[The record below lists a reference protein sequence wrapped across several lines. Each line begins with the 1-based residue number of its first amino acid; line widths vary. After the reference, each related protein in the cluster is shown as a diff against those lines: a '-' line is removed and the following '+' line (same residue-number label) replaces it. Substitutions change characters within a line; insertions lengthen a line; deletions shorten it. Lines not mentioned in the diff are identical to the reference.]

1 MHLLITTGQP
11 SPPTTKI
18 MMKLHTVVPSLLVVG
33 QTGIN
38 TVTTHS
44 YLLHHHPIQQTLG
57 VSKISFLF
65 SPLHPDNL
73 LYCMF
78 MPGQTNPAA
87 QKFIVTHFLSVSI
100 NQ

>member
-1 MHLLITTGQP
+1 MHLFITTGQP

-18 MMKLHTVVPSLLVVG
+18 MMNLQVAVPFLLVD

-38 TVTTHS
+38 TVRPHS
-44 YLLHHHPIQQTLG
+44 FLLQLQPIQQTLG

>member
-1 MHLLITTGQP
+1 MDLLITTGQP

-18 MMKLHTVVPSLLVVG
+18 MMNLQAIVPSVGVG
-33 QTGIN
+33 QTGIRAVGTN
-38 TVTTHS
+38 S
-44 YLLHHHPIQQTLG
+44 YLLHFQSIQQTVG

-87 QKFIVTHFLSVSI
+87 QKFLSVSI

>member
-1 MHLLITTGQP
+1 MDLLITMGQP

-18 MMKLHTVVPSLLVVG
+18 MMNIQAAVPLLLMD
-33 QTGIN
+33 QTGIR
-38 TVTTHS
+38 TVGPHS
-44 YLLHHHPIQQTLG
+44 CLLHLQPQQTFG

-87 QKFIVTHFLSVSI
+87 QKFIVIHRLPVS
-100 NQ
+100 